1 MHRVKRAHLVIGIL
15 LFIAF
20 CVTGKLMRIDFP
32 DKDVIPQDLRLLM
45 RSRHIYILFA
55 SLMHLL
61 LGIYLRIE
69 NDKMIKPLQYAGSFI
84 LIVSGVVLIFGW
96 WTETYQLQHFSDV
109 SRQGIYAA
117 LAGVGLHL
125 IAGLSRVVSS
135 RR

>member
-1 MHRVKRAHLVIGIL
+1 
-15 LFIAF
+15 
-20 CVTGKLMRIDFP
+20 MRIDFP

-61 LGIYLRIE
+61 LGTYLQIE
-69 NDKMIKPLQYAGSFI
+69 NDRMIKPLQYAGSFI
-84 LIVSGVVLIFGW
+84 LTVSGVVFVIAW
-96 WTETYQLQHFSDV
+96 WSETYQLQHFSNM

-125 IAGLSRVVSS
+125 IAGLARVVSS